1 MRVILTQDV
10 QNLGDMGEVVSV
22 SPGYGRNFLVPQGMA
37 LPANERNA
45 RQFKHQLE
53 QIERKKARLRAA
65 ALEMV
70 GQLTDI
76 SVTIP
81 RQVGEGD
88 RLYGSV
94 TSRDIEAALTAEGHE
109 IDRRKVQLKKPIR
122 DLGVYKVDLKLH
134 SDVRTHIR
142 VWVTAI

>member
-10 QNLGDMGEVVSV
+10 QNLGDMGEVVRV
-22 SPGYGRNFLVPQGMA
+22 SPGYGRNYLVPQGLA

-45 RQFKHQLE
+45 RQFKHQIE
-53 QIERKKARLRAA
+53 QVERKKARLREA
-65 ALEMV
+65 ALEVV
-70 GQLTDI
+70 GKLTGT

-88 RLYGSV
+88 RLFGSV
-94 TSRDIEAALTAEGHE
+94 NTRDIEAALEAEGFE
-109 IDRRKVQLKKPIR
+109 IDRRKIQVDKPIR
-122 DLGVYKVDLKLH
+122 ELGVYRVNIKLH
-134 SDVRTHIR
+134 SDVRADIH